1 MSIFAEVEN
10 GFRPHWDDLARAY
23 VAGDSEAVHRLS
35 VALLFSDWQRSGR
48 FSWALCPATSMSR
61 APIDS
66 AIVAARWHVD
76 DEEADLRNRAESDYG
91 NTTGG
96 CSHTTIARSWY
107 GASVADVA
115 AEVRGQNVRAALRI
129 ERNGAHTMISIVHAD
144 RVVVPFDR
152 LTMPALLDA
161 WSAVAPAV
169 GTLIGFERRASY
181 PREVAVLRRMRLDAN
196 QQTDGWQ
203 VVGTPTLRPA

>member
-23 VAGDSEAVHRLS
+23 VAGDSDAVYRMS
-35 VALLFSDWQRSGR
+35 VALLLSDWLRSGR
-48 FSWALCPATSMSR
+48 FSWALCPVTSMSR

-66 AIVAARWHVD
+66 VIVAARWHVD
-76 DEEADLRNRAESDYG
+76 DQDTQLRNRSESDCE
-91 NTTGG
+91 NITGG

-115 AEVRGQNVRAALRI
+115 AELRAQNVRAALRI
-129 ERNGAHTMISIVHAD
+129 ERSGAQAMISIVHAD

-152 LTMPALLDA
+152 LTMPTLLEA
-161 WSAVAPAV
+161 WSAVAPTV
-169 GTLIGFERRASY
+169 GTLVGFERRASY
-181 PREVAVLRRMRLDAN
+181 PREVAALRRLRLDAN
-196 QQTDGWQ
+196 QHSDGWQ